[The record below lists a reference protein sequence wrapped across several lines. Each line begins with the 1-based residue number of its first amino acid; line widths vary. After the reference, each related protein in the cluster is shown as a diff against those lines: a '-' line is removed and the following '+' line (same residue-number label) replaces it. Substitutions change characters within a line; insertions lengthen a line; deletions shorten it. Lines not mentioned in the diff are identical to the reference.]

1 MNLLAELL
9 PEGLL
14 QRTDR
19 QASVITAFIAP
30 LNLGGSLLADQR
42 QTPDSEQSLGPDV
55 VLAFWGILGLVLPKC
70 QGTEVTTSAPAPQ
83 AFNSTYQT
91 QRHHPHKSPAPT

>member
-19 QASVITAFIAP
+19 QASVITAFMP
-30 LNLGGSLLADQR
+30 PPGSGAACLQIR
-42 QTPDSEQSLGPDV
+42 GRPQ
-55 VLAFWGILGLVLPKC
+55 ILSNP
-70 QGTEVTTSAPAPQ
+70 
-83 AFNSTYQT
+83 
-91 QRHHPHKSPAPT
+91 